1 MPLANTVTRYGGMA
15 EWPIPGLTDGIANI
29 SAAIVGLPAGVIV
42 TIVVSKMTKEPS
54 QEMQDMID
62 EVRRPSGE
70 TIMQEK
76 TV

>member
-1 MPLANTVTRYGGMA
+1 VAV
-15 EWPIPGLTDGIANI
+15 PGLTDGIANI
-29 SAAIVGLPAGVIV
+29 SAAIVGLPVGVIV

-54 QEMQDMID
+54 KEMQDFID

-76 TV
+76 TA